1 MDPAYNRV
9 NVLTFLE
16 CLLMS
21 FYYFYIYNNVNL
33 ELFSTIKLLLI
44 ENRVKYG
51 PMHNR
56 AKV

>member
-21 FYYFYIYNNVNL
+21 FYNFYIYYNVQL
-33 ELFSTIKLLLI
+33 KLSSTIKLLLI

-56 AKV
+56 DKV